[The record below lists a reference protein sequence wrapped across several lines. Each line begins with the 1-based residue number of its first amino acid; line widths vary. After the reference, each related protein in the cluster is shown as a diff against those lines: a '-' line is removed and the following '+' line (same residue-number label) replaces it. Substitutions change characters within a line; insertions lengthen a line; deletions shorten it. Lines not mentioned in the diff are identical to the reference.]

1 MNRPVRDLSRPT
13 TPCSAVQTRMAEET
27 AARAAVAGPAP
38 ALPEDV
44 GAAAELRA
52 ELGEVVDSLAPE
64 LVALSRDLHAHPEV
78 GHAEHHAVAAVAEL
92 LRAHGIIPSL
102 GVYGMDTALRAE
114 IGADA
119 AAHGEQ
125 RDSEAPRPPGG
136 SHPHAPTMAILAEYD
151 ALPGVGHGCG
161 HNVMCANSVG
171 AFLALAELSR
181 RRPGVLPGR
190 VILQTTPAEESDTAK
205 EILAQRGML
214 VGVDAAIQTH
224 SYAHDLAD
232 QTWLGVRRMSAV
244 YTGIPSHA
252 SSQPFMG
259 RNALDAATLALTGLG
274 LLRQQILPMDRVHAV
289 VDDGGRV
296 ANVIPERAELNLMVR
311 SKYPETLKDLVGRVE
326 DLLRG
331 AALMTGT
338 GVEIITDPN
347 TNEMPVRSNGPLLQ
361 AWVRSQRERGRDPL
375 PAGVVSETVAAG
387 TDFGNVSLRVPGIHP
402 LIKVTDRDDVALHT
416 REMAAAAGSPT
427 GDAAAVDGAY
437 GLAAVALDWL
447 HDAGLRD
454 AVRADFEAAG
464 GAVDVAGFWGE

>member
-1 MNRPVRDLSRPT
+1 
-13 TPCSAVQTRMAEET
+13 MAEET
-27 AARAAVAGPAP
+27 AARAAAAGPAP
-38 ALPEDV
+38 ALPEDA
-44 GAAAELRA
+44 GAAPGLRTELA
-52 ELGEVVDSLAPE
+52 AVVDSLAPE
-64 LVALSRDLHAHPEV
+64 LVALSRDVHVHPEV
-78 GHAEHHAVAAVAEL
+78 GYAEHHAVAAVAEL
-92 LRAHGIIPSL
+92 LRTHGITPRV

-119 AAHGEQ
+119 AVHGEQ
-125 RDSEAPRPPGG
+125 RDDEEQQSPGG

-171 AFLALAELSR
+171 AFLALAELER

-205 EILAQRGML
+205 EILALRGML
-214 VGVDAAIQTH
+214 DGVDAAIQTH

-259 RNALDAATLALTGLG
+259 RNALDAVTLALTGLG

-347 TNEMPVRSNGPLLQ
+347 SNEMPVRSNGPLLQ

-447 HDAGLRD
+447 HDADLRN

-464 GAVDVAGFWGE
+464 GAVDVAGFWEE